1 MARILI
7 IDDSAFAR
15 RVLRGMLEPTGH
27 AVLES
32 VGGMNALE
40 QYFMHQPDAVFLDLI
55 MEEMNG
61 FDLLQKL
68 KEFDPKA
75 RVVIA
80 TADVQGSTEEEAMRC
95 GACAVITKPLESA
108 GVFQALQTALQ

>member
-15 RVLRGMLEPTGH
+15 RVLRGMLEPSGH

-32 VGGMNALE
+32 AGGLNALE
-40 QYFMHQPDAVFLDLI
+40 QYFMYQPDAVFLDLI

-61 FDLLQKL
+61 FDLLRKL
-68 KEFDPKA
+68 KEFDPRA

-80 TADVQGSTEEEAMRC
+80 TADVQGSTGDEAMRR
-95 GACAVITKPLESA
+95 GACAIITKPLESA